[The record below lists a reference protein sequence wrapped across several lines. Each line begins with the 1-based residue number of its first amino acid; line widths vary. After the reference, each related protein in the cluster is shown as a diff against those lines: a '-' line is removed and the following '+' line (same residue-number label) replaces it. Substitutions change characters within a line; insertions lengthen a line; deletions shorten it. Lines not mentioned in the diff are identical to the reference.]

1 MRPHLLV
8 ATDFS
13 LPAQHMTESLSHFRN
28 YGAHKITL
36 VHVRPS
42 PPMWSSLPEDKKYA
56 ANRLEEI
63 ADELRAR
70 DWNVEVKNESGR
82 PGSRI
87 VSVADEQQVDMI
99 VLANQGHGAAS
110 EVVLGSVAT
119 DVLERA
125 QRPVFLFCADAVDDF
140 QNLAT
145 IPMWDRIICPVDFSD
160 SSARALDWATEIAI
174 TEWTPIVL
182 LHAID
187 DRFHGDAETQKRSK
201 QLDRLSDEL
210 RQQGLQEVETELV
223 VGRPKKVVSEAGEH
237 YPGALFVMGTR
248 GRGWLGDLMLGGV
261 SRAIARR
268 GTHHALFVPGK

>member
-13 LPAQHMTESLSHFRN
+13 LPAQHMMESLSHFRN
-28 YGAHKITL
+28 YGAQKITL
-36 VHVRPS
+36 VHIRPT
-42 PPMWSSLPEDKKYA
+42 PPMWSSMPDEKKYA
-56 ANRLEEI
+56 EDQLQQVAGDLRSRDWEV
-63 ADELRAR
+63 ELR
-70 DWNVEVKNESGR
+70 NESGR

-87 VSVADEQQVDMI
+87 VSLADDVQADMI

-110 EVVLGSVAT
+110 EVILGSVAT

-125 QRPVFLFCADAVDDF
+125 RRPVFLFCADAVDDL
-140 QNLAT
+140 QNLST
-145 IPMWDRIICPVDFSD
+145 TPMWDRILCPVDFSD
-160 SSARALDWATEIAI
+160 SSARALDWATEIAT
-174 TEWTPIVL
+174 TEWAPIVL
-182 LHAID
+182 LHAVD
-187 DRFHGDAETQKRSK
+187 DRLHGDTEAQNRRRK
-201 QLDRLSDEL
+201 LDTLSDEL
-210 RQQGLQEVETELV
+210 RQQGVQEVETELV